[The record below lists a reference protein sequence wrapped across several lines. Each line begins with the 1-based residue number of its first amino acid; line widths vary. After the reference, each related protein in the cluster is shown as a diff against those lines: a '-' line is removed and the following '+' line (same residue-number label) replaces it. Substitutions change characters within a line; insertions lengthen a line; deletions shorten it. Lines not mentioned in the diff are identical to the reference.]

1 MRILITGLHGF
12 VGSSLTEYLKKEHQI
27 FGLDIIDIERD
38 GVVKTFNWN
47 ALDEIPTIDAIIH
60 LAGKAHDVKN
70 TSNPD
75 EYFKINVGLTQ
86 IIFDFYLKSGAKKFI
101 FFSSVKAVADTV
113 ENGILTENDNPN
125 PQTAYGKSKLEA
137 ESYILSKPFPQN
149 KQVYI
154 LRPAM
159 IHGPGNKGNLNLLY
173 NFVSKGLPYPL
184 GAFDNLRSFT
194 SIANLNFVVGQLL
207 ERTLPSDIFQIA
219 DDAPLSSTEIVQLIA
234 LVKGKKSKIW
244 KLPVSFIMLLA
255 KIGDIIKLPVNSE
268 RIKKLTETYIVSNKK
283 LVKTLEIELPVSS
296 RDGLIYTLSSFQSHK
311 TNTTNNKQV

>member
-1 MRILITGLHGF
+1 MRILITGIHGF

-38 GVVKTFNWN
+38 GVGKTFNWN
-47 ALDEIPTIDAIIH
+47 ALDEIPAIDAIIH

-184 GAFDNLRSFT
+184 GAFENLRSFT

-268 RIKKLTETYIVSNKK
+268 RIKKLTETYVVSNKK